1 MSGAERPGGSAYSLL
16 VDRYSLIVMV
26 AVPGNWR
33 GEKTDEICNAYMKAL
48 D

>member
-1 MSGAERPGGSAYSLL
+1 MSRSAQHEAAYSLL

-33 GEKTDEICNAYMKAL
+33 GERTDEICCAYMKAFA
-48 D
+48 